1 MEVLKILNTSDAVN
15 LLSGNYMEII
25 SKYLAVAAMPILV
38 IALINCFF
46 GQKLFK
52 ILVGLAGIFIGAGLG
67 AGICIGFNLLVK
79 KDMPSVSM
87 IIISIILGV
96 IMLGF
101 ISFKLYKAGAFC
113 MGFISGVILGIAIM
127 KLMNK
132 DDYLIAAVIGGLLM
146 GLLAIDLYK
155 HMVIILTSVNGG
167 LIAAACIAII
177 TKNDDPLFMLKLG
190 LGLAIGGIVFQ
201 YILTLFGK
209 KKEIDDEE
217 EEDEDEDEDE
227 KQQKRRK
234 TDKRIAKSKQKK
246 YAKNRAKQDEKKAKN
261 KSSRKADNNANKK
274 ESAVKKKEN
283 DGAGFFLIDI
293 IIEVAQGIKDRVNS
307 YLNADDIAD
316 DEEDEEYDDA
326 DEYEED
332 EEYDDTD
339 EYEDEEIDDYDEDDE
354 EIDYIEDEDKNYE
367 DKRYEDKKYQDKNY
381 NQMEHDI
388 VYKVKDSEKLE
399 EDLRYPN
406 KRSYYDN
413 NFSLKDNKIVIKENE
428 DANASYQD
436 MEQKLTRELTENI
449 NIPLFDVD
457 EIGAKLE
464 EELENNLKN
473 QDNDELEDLIIKQTI
488 KDIDL

>member
-1 MEVLKILNTSDAVN
+1 MEIIKILNTIDAVN
-15 LLSGNYMEII
+15 LLSGNYMEVI

-52 ILVGLAGIFIGAGLG
+52 ILVGIAGIFIGAGLG

-87 IIISIILGV
+87 IVISIILGV
-96 IMLGF
+96 IILGF
-101 ISFKLYKAGAFC
+101 VSFKLYKAGAFC
-113 MGFISGVILGIAIM
+113 MGFISGVILGISVM

-190 LGLAIGGIVFQ
+190 LGLSIGGIAFQ

-209 KKEIDDEE
+209 KKNKDEDE
-217 EEDEDEDEDE
+217 EEDEDEDEKQE
-227 KQQKRRK
+227 KRK
-234 TDKRIAKSKQKK
+234 KADKRVAKTKQKK
-246 YAKNRAKQDEKKAKN
+246 DAKKPAKQEEKKAKKKANVKSDKNFN
-261 KSSRKADNNANKK
+261 KREA
-274 ESAVKKKEN
+274 AVKKKEN
-283 DGAGFFLIDI
+283 SGAGFFLIDI

-307 YLNADDIAD
+307 YLNADDI
-316 DEEDEEYDDA
+316 EDEDA
-326 DEYEED
+326 DVFDDNEEYEED
-332 EEYDDTD
+332 D
-339 EYEDEEIDDYDEDDE
+339 EYEDYEADEDYEEIDEYEDEDDE
-354 EIDYIEDEDKNYE
+354 EIEEDIEDEDKNYKQI
-367 DKRYEDKKYQDKNY
+367 KR
-381 NQMEHDI
+381 DI
-388 VYKVKDSEKLE
+388 VYKDQVSEKIE
-399 EDLRYPN
+399 KDIRYQN
-406 KRSYYDN
+406 KRPYYDN
-413 NFSLKDNKIVIKENE
+413 NFSIKDKKIVIKEDE
-428 DANASYQD
+428 TKALFQD
-436 MEQKLTRELTENI
+436 IEPELTHKIEENI
-449 NIPLFDVD
+449 NIPIFDVD
-457 EIGAKLE
+457 EIGARLE

-473 QDNDELEDLIIKQTI
+473 QKDEELEELIIKQTI